1 MTWRQNDIWSVYDEM
16 REMRE
21 HLLKRIELLE
31 DDVERLTIENM
42 DYAKELYQV
51 ERGLDTR
58 IDTLVAE
65 IFKTTLHEGQKSSK
79 EDYQKGKETS

>member
-1 MTWRQNDIWSVYDEM
+1 MWSVYDEM
-16 REMRE
+16 REMRS

-31 DDVERLTIENM
+31 DEVEHLTQENM
-42 DYAKELYQV
+42 DFARELYQV

-65 IFKTTLHEGQKSSK
+65 IFKTTLYEGQKGSK
-79 EDYQKGKETS
+79 EDYQKSKETS